1 MAKITVKLEV
11 RCTQKRSTIV
21 DFYALRQ
28 RARFRAHA
36 WKPADLARQGRG
48 TCTGEEVRCQ
58 CVAHRALGGRYLRFA
73 TQIQIAADAAKF
85 GVARLAGVEAP
96 KFEDNEGSIAELKER
111 VRKTVEFVQ
120 SVPAAQIDGSENKD
134 IIIPRRDGSMV
145 LKGEIFLKHFSLP
158 NFFFHVTTTYALLRH
173 NGVELGKVDYLG
185 ALQ

>member
-1 MAKITVKLEV
+1 LSISMHSVSAPVFVRMLGNLLTWLDKAELHAQAKKFDVNVLLT
-11 RCTQKRSTIV
+11 
-21 DFYALRQ
+21 
-28 RARFRAHA
+28 AR
-36 WKPADLARQGRG
+36 LAPDM
-48 TCTGEEVRCQ
+48 
-58 CVAHRALGGRYLRFA
+58 LPFA

-85 GVARLAGVEAP
+85 GVARLAGAEAP
-96 KFEDNEGSIAELKER
+96 KFEDNEASIAELKER
-111 VRKTVEFVQ
+111 VRKTIEFVQ

-173 NGVELGKVDYLG
+173 NGIELGKVDYLG